1 MGLQNCRQL
10 CFMGLARHYMPTMTI
25 DQAPVCDSYH
35 EKGADAISSNNSG
48 DDPKH
53 QKLKSDWTEIR
64 WYWNELI
71 SFIYESSKRKKKKK
85 NDPQTKINILCY
97 EDFECI
103 GIFFHN
109 IFTFSRHYWKSHR
122 FYFRKGTSLFS
133 SMNKA
138 WRRIKDEKDQCS
150 YHTKISSFQI
160 TLQNSFKECEIT
172 ALCIDTVVRSLQNE

>member
-1 MGLQNCRQL
+1 MNR
-10 CFMGLARHYMPTMTI
+10 RN
-25 DQAPVCDSYH
+25 V
-35 EKGADAISSNNSG
+35 
-48 DDPKH
+48 
-53 QKLKSDWTEIR
+53 
-64 WYWNELI
+64 
-71 SFIYESSKRKKKKK
+71 KKK
-85 NDPQTKINILCY
+85 NNPQTKINILCY

-160 TLQNSFKECEIT
+160 TLQNSFKRMWNNCTLHWYCCEEFPKRIKSAKMEKKIRHDFYKYNILT
-172 ALCIDTVVRSLQNE
+172 KEKCVFDKLIVLYQHFIVKFLF